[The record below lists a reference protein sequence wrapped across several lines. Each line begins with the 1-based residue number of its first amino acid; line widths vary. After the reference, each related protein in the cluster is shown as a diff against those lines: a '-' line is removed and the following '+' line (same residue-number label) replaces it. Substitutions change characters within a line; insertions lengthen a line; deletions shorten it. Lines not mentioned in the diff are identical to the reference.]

1 MRSLSATSARPTSA
15 PRCTRPRSPGAC
27 GPCNAT
33 NHLLAYLDG
42 EAVAPAWR
50 DCEDDLDAWRNFIQF
65 TGAAL
70 RDLHVRVELEPIGPS
85 QPPDET
91 SLYSAAM
98 LQLVNDLAANE
109 TVQTCAN
116 EPCGRPFVRQLGR
129 SVYGGHRRIGT
140 RYCSNTCA
148 RAQYARE
155 KRRRDRTVRGPRASD
170 NPGSRKLKKPNRRA
184 RA

>member
-1 MRSLSATSARPTSA
+1 VVPKV
-15 PRCTRPRSPGAC
+15 RCSDRGSWWAHRLDEQPD
-27 GPCNAT
+27 
-33 NHLLAYLDG
+33 HLLAYLDG
-42 EAVAPAWR
+42 EPVAPAWR

-70 RDLHVRVELEPIGPS
+70 RDLHVRVELEPSGPS

-91 SLYSAAM
+91 SLYSAAV
-98 LQLVNDLAANE
+98 LQLVNDRAANE
-109 TVQTCAN
+109 TVRTCAN

-155 KRRRDRTVRGPRASD
+155 KRRRDRAARGAASIGQSGFQKD
-170 NPGSRKLKKPNRRA
+170 EEPNRRA